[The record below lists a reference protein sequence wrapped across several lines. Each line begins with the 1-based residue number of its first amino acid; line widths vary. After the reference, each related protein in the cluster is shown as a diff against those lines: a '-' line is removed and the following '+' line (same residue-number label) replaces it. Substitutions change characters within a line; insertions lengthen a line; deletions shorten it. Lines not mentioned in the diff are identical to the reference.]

1 MPNTTTKHPA
11 LAQQVE
17 RAHKAIEDKAAETAA
32 DIKGWNTFTPKQKR
46 VLSVLPLCE
55 TVAEACR
62 RVDMHPKA
70 FQIALRKNKDLRS
83 AIDNRTIMTMSIMQ
97 RIADDSAAESMDNL
111 IKFARG
117 GMDDMNVPIAHGI
130 QMDAIKTILKL
141 NKMGDDKPETKEHTI
156 SINTQVIVPGGR
168 SEDARETI
176 VVDATTD

>member
-32 DIKGWNTFTPKQKR
+32 DISGWHTFTPKQKR

-62 RVDMHPKA
+62 RVDMNAKA
-70 FQIALRKNKDLRS
+70 FQFAMRKNEDLRS
-83 AIDNRTIMTMSIMQ
+83 AVHNRTIMTMSIMQ
-97 RIADDSAAESMDNL
+97 RIVEDSAAESMDNL

-117 GMDDMNVPIAHGI
+117 GMDEMNVPIAHGI
-130 QMDAIKTILKL
+130 QMDAIKTVLKI
-141 NKMGDDKPETKEHTI
+141 NKIGEDKPEVKEHTI

-168 SEDARETI
+168 SEDSRETI